1 MKSVR
6 NIAVFPLFLA
16 SLLMTA
22 LAVLPHHHHGE
33 MICFNNSHCQKNGTY
48 AATYPH
54 HDDAKSL
61 GHHHDPEHHC
71 GLNASMVTEDAKSNS
86 YTVGS
91 VIPEFSAILSCI
103 PQLPR
108 LNNSEHFVAEME
120 DYLKNPPFIENPILS
135 FVAEVRVLR
144 DVPLS
149 A

>member
-1 MKSVR
+1 MKNVR

-33 MICFNNSHCQKNGTY
+33 MICFSN
-48 AATYPH
+48 
-54 HDDAKSL
+54 SL
-61 GHHHDPEHHC
+61 GHHHDPEHQC

-86 YTVGS
+86 YAVRS
-91 VIPEFSAILSCI
+91 IIPEFSAILSFI

-108 LNNSEHFVAEME
+108 LNNSEHSVAEME